1 MNDEKMKEFQILLEE
16 KLCILNLIEMFDN
29 LKNNNKNIRLDF
41 IFKNWK
47 NYSSTKT
54 LINFNL
60 EFLKECQREIDQ
72 KIKKIEG
79 LKY

>member
-1 MNDEKMKEFQILLEE
+1 MNDEKMKEIQILLEE

-47 NYSSTKT
+47 NYSFFS
-54 LINFNL
+54 ISS
-60 EFLKECQREIDQ
+60 
-72 KIKKIEG
+72 
-79 LKY
+79 